1 MEPVLL
7 LLLMLSISDYPDTIY
22 ITVKLMLIPSFLEL
36 LESTILNLPPEE
48 PLIVSLLPMMK
59 TITGLYVPLMEPQ
72 LLIGFALFLKLL
84 DYLALKKEKPK
95 PQKKLFKLLNLYW
108 SFLYHHQIVLETGT
122 ITSTVLIGFVNVM
135 KEENNLL
142 LIYQLPLV
150 YLLLKLIP
158 ILIIDLLK
166 KEMS

>member
-1 MEPVLL
+1 M
-7 LLLMLSISDYPDTIY
+7 
-22 ITVKLMLIPSFLEL
+22 
-36 LESTILNLPPEE
+36 
-48 PLIVSLLPMMK
+48 
-59 TITGLYVPLMEPQ
+59 
-72 LLIGFALFLKLL
+72 
-84 DYLALKKEKPK
+84 
-95 PQKKLFKLLNLYW
+95 
-108 SFLYHHQIVLETGT
+108 LETGT